1 MAEFDMSKVKVQP
14 FRSRLKSVIQETR
27 GTIYVLT
34 ELYDAKGI
42 LEVIS
47 R

>member
-1 MAEFDMSKVKVQP
+1 MSKVKVQP

-27 GTIYVLT
+27 GAIYVLT

>member
-1 MAEFDMSKVKVQP
+1 MSKVKVQP
-14 FRSRLKSVIQETR
+14 FRSRLKSVIQETK